1 MSPSFGSSSHT
12 QVWTLA
18 LLRLQC
24 TLQMP
29 YFCEQHALRD
39 YSNIAQSNLT
49 GTASECCCQ
58 QGTAALNLSTQ
69 SKTHSA
75 VIMISLPYKSKSKF
89 GRHQTLAK
97 TSELASLLHC
107 CAYARC
113 RTEKR
118 GLLTEPSFHCQ
129 RSGSKLLRQLP
140 QTMHYST
147 VQWLQYGVPSAHLVA
162 ECVAYAGAHTPPQ
175 YSPDGLRP
183 QDQHFRNDIHSLRVA
198 AYLAP
203 QLC

>member
-1 MSPSFGSSSHT
+1 MYVFVSPSFGSSSHT

-75 VIMISLPYKSKSKF
+75 VIMISLPYKSKSKC

-118 GLLTEPSFHCQ
+118 GLLTEPSCHCQ
-129 RSGSKLLRQLP
+129 RKSLVRKQASASASPDDALQYRTMVTVRRTKRPLGSRVRGVRWCP
-140 QTMHYST
+140 YST
-147 VQWLQYGVPSAHLVA
+147 SIFSRRCPPSRSTL
-162 ECVAYAGAHTPPQ
+162 PK
-175 YSPDGLRP
+175 
-183 QDQHFRNDIHSLRVA
+183 
-198 AYLAP
+198 
-203 QLC
+203 